1 MHHPFAMHVL
11 QSRAELDEV
20 FPYCPLWDQTFL
32 LLEMLDHSGEIAG
45 VGQLEDDVEL
55 VLLDE
60 GGEVLDHVGVVKLL
74 QQLDLL
80 HAVQARLI

>member
-11 QSRAELDEV
+11 QSGAKLDEV
-20 FPYCPLWDQTFL
+20 FPYCPLRDQPLL
-32 LLEMLDHSGEIAG
+32 LLEVLDHAGEIAG

-80 HAVQARLI
+80 HTV

>member
-11 QSRAELDEV
+11 QSGAKLDEI
-20 FPYCPLWDQTFL
+20 FPYCSLRDQPLL
-32 LLEMLDHSGEIAG
+32 LLEVLDHAGEIAG

-60 GGEVLDHVGVVKLL
+60 GGEVLDHIGVVKLL

-80 HAVQARLI
+80 HTV